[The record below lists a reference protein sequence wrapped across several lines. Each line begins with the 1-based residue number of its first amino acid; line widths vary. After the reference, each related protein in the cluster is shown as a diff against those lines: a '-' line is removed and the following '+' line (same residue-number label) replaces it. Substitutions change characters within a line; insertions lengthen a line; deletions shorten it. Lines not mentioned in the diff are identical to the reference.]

1 MIAKLANTALWIALC
16 LVTFWGDW
24 SRVLLFGALFG
35 IGVWVKAD
43 AIDSRVPPRTDAVI
57 TASIIGVL
65 VILILALRV
74 GAYPLI
80 TALFAVAF
88 GASVV
93 ISKLRPRENQDKPNK
108 RMQATGVPPVPD
120 P

>member
-65 VILILALRV
+65 VILI
-74 GAYPLI
+74 
-80 TALFAVAF
+80 FAVAF